1 MSPAN
6 LVLQDCVERE
16 YVGQEY
22 AEKQRGLFIVR
33 GENVVFISQLVCARA
48 RLATRL
54 ALTTGGAAQDAD
66 KAEVDSRLTRIEWPA
81 LMAKRTAALAQ
92 QGTSADADPLAED

>member
-1 MSPAN
+1 VSPAN

-54 ALTTGGAAQDAD
+54 L
-66 KAEVDSRLTRIEWPA
+66 
-81 LMAKRTAALAQ
+81 
-92 QGTSADADPLAED
+92 

>member
-1 MSPAN
+1 VLREPGVPTGTKYFGVLRSFDQFCEWAVQAWCQQTSLTTSEHVSTAN

-33 GENVVFISQLVCARA
+33 GENVVFISQLVCGRT

-54 ALTTGGAAQDAD
+54 L
-66 KAEVDSRLTRIEWPA
+66 
-81 LMAKRTAALAQ
+81 
-92 QGTSADADPLAED
+92 